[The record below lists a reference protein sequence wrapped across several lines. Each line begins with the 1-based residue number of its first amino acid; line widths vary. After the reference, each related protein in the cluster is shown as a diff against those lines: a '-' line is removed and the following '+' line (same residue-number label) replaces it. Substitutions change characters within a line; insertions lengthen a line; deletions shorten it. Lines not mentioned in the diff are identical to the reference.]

1 MIYIIYDTALN
12 GPYTLMLLKNAYPV
26 NLFLFKGTKDEGLSD
41 VAPYIFQ
48 VDDQLF
54 KKINGPAVSLKAIVV
69 LESAEKINTLLA
81 HFKQFIYEK
90 INGQEN
96 YFRFWDA
103 RVLAR
108 FLPAGNIEKLNDF
121 FEGINCFYNIDPEN
135 ETAKS
140 YFLKRGKLQ
149 TADLAFH
156 KLFVLHDNDVQ
167 HSGSTN
173 LAAVESKPQKKEKRK
188 YFS

>member
-1 MIYIIYDTALN
+1 MYIIYDTALN
-12 GPYTLMLLKNAYPV
+12 GQYTLLLLQNAYPV
-26 NLFLFKGTKDEGLSD
+26 NQSLFKGTKDEALSD

-54 KKINGPAVSLKAIVV
+54 EKINGPIVSLKAIIV
-69 LESAEKINTLLA
+69 LESSEKIDNLLS
-81 HFKQFIYEK
+81 HFHQFIYEK
-90 INGQEN
+90 KNRQEN

-108 FLPAGNIEKLNDF
+108 FLPAVNTEKLNDF
-121 FEGINCFYNIDPEN
+121 FDGIDCFYSIDPEN
-135 ETAKS
+135 ATAKS

-149 TADLAFH
+149 TADLALH
-156 KLFVLHDNDVQ
+156 KLFVLNDKEAQ
-167 HSGSTN
+167 LLDSEN
-173 LAAVESKPQKKEKRK
+173 LATAENEQSKKEKRK

>member
-12 GPYTLMLLKNAYPV
+12 GPYTLVLLQNAYPV
-26 NLFLFKGTKDEGLSD
+26 NQSLFKGTKDEALSD

-54 KKINGPAVSLKAIVV
+54 KKINDPIASLKAIVV
-69 LESAEKINTLLA
+69 LESAEKIDNLLS
-81 HFKQFIYEK
+81 HFHQFIYAK

-108 FLPAGNIEKLNDF
+108 FLPESNDEKRNDF
-121 FEGINCFYNIDPEN
+121 FEGINCFYSINPEN
-135 ETAKS
+135 ATAKNYS
-140 YFLKRGKLQ
+140 LKRGKLQ
-149 TADLAFH
+149 TADLGLH
-156 KLFVLHDNDVQ
+156 KLFVLNDGEAQ
-167 HSGSTN
+167 HMEPEN
-173 LAAVESKPQKKEKRK
+173 LATAENEQTKKEKRK